1 MTDSR
6 LPLDNVRVVDFS
18 WIVAGPQATRILADL
33 GADVIRV
40 EYPGRV
46 DSVRMG
52 NPVAGAPPGSVD
64 HSGMFSNFNR
74 NKRSAT
80 LNVMHPAGMAL
91 LHDLIRVSD
100 VVIENFSPRVLEGWG
115 LTYET
120 MAAINPAIIYIS
132 LSGFGHTGRDREY
145 VTWGPTAQAVSGLT
159 AMSGLPGMPPAGWGF
174 SYLDHTAGY
183 YGAFAIQ
190 MALYH
195 REQTGEGQYI
205 DMAQVETG
213 MVLAGTQIL
222 DYAVN
227 GRGYLASGGPPGN
240 RSREPQIAPHNSYR
254 CRSEARGAASDE
266 AEPDAQ
272 RSDRWVTIVCE
283 TEEQWQAL
291 CRVAARPE
299 WAKDK
304 RFRTNRLRYEHQD
317 ALDAAIE
324 SWTCTLDAYDV
335 MERLQAAGVPAGVV
349 QNQRDKSERDP
360 QLRARG
366 FYRRADHPTLG
377 EHEYEGLP
385 FSLSHATWSVRRG
398 GPLLGEHTA
407 EVYGALLGRSEA
419 EIATLAEEAAI

>member
-1 MTDSR
+1 MNDSR
-6 LPLDNVRVVDFS
+6 LPLRAVRVVDFS

-52 NPVAGAPPGSVD
+52 NPIPGAPRGSVD

-80 LNVMHPAGMAL
+80 LNVMHPEGMAL
-91 LHDLIRVSD
+91 LHDLLRVSD
-100 VVIENFSPRVLEGWG
+100 VVIENFSPRVFDGWG
-115 LTYET
+115 LTYEA

-132 LSGFGHTGRDREY
+132 LSGFGHSGRDRDY

-159 AMSGLPGMPPAGWGF
+159 AMSGLPGAPPAGWGF

-183 YGAFAIQ
+183 YGALAIQ

-195 REQTGEGQYI
+195 RGRTGVGQYI

-213 MVLAGTQIL
+213 MALAGTQIL
-222 DYAVN
+222 DFAVN

-240 RSREPQIAPHNSYR
+240 RSREPQVAPHNAYR
-254 CRSEARGAASDE
+254 CRDE
-266 AEPDAQ
+266 GGKIKDEGPERVHPA
-272 RSDRWVTIVCE
+272 DRWVTIACE
-283 TEEQWQAL
+283 TDEQWQAL
-291 CRVAARPE
+291 CRVAEHPE
-299 WAKDK
+299 WAEDE
-304 RFRTNRLRYEHQD
+304 RFRTNRARYAHQD
-317 ALDAAIE
+317 ALDAVIA
-324 SWTCTLDAYDV
+324 SWTRELDAYDV
-335 MERLQAAGVPAGVV
+335 MYLLQSAGVPAGVV

-366 FYRRADHPTLG
+366 FYQRAGHPALG
-377 EHEYEGLP
+377 EHAYEGLP
-385 FSLSHATWSVRRG
+385 FALSRSDWSVRRG
-398 GPLLGEHTA
+398 GPLLGEHTID
-407 EVYGALLGRSEA
+407 VYRDLLGRSDEQVA
-419 EIATLAEEAAI
+419 RLAEEAAI